1 MVFCMCILGN
11 GLLDFN
17 EFMHMMETRAS
28 DIRRRSADA
37 EMRALFTAFDKDGN
51 GYIDASELKSTMRD
65 VGLELTDRDIDVM
78 MKVAGVAIKDRIFY
92 EGLFV

>member
-1 MVFCMCILGN
+1 
-11 GLLDFN
+11 
-17 EFMHMMETRAS
+17 MMETRAS
-28 DIRRRSADA
+28 DIRRRSTDA

-65 VGLELTDRDIDVM
+65 VGFELTDRDIDVM

-92 EGLFV
+92 EGLFT